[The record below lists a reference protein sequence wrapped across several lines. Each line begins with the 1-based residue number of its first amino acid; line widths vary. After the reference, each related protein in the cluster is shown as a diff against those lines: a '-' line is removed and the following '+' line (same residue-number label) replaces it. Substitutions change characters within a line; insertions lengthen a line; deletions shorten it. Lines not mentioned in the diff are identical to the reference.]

1 MSDYRDCEFCQ
12 GTGWDEDID
21 PDGVVDGF
29 TEECWYC
36 QGRGEVED
44 TCHCAAYCVC
54 ACDLVRDAELLSI
67 CEVY

>member
-1 MSDYRDCEFCQ
+1 MSDYRGCEFCQ

-29 TEECWYC
+29 TEACWYC

-54 ACDLVRDAELLSI
+54 ECACGYEWEGCCSCWD
-67 CEVY
+67 